1 MGYNEIFNEI
11 IGQLSKDTIINGAM
25 KDNEMPMGFLLTYI
39 KDMYNIPKPQ
49 GWKIAEAVLRYFGIE
64 NKMYSLQE
72 NKSKISK
79 NVVSI
84 NESQLRRI
92 VKESIKKVLAED
104 ISNGEKGML
113 IQAICQKYPRRN
125 EGGWAKEFNEWIPIE
140 AYISHIDGATA
151 TADLRIGDIEE
162 NGGTTIEEEV
172 PLQSLPISALQSIL
186 NAE

>member
-11 IGQLSKDTIINGAM
+11 ISQLSKDTIINGAM

-64 NKMYSLQE
+64 NKMYNLQE
-72 NKSKISK
+72 SKSKANKSVI
-79 NVVSI
+79 SI

-92 VKESIKKVLAED
+92 VKESIKKVLTES
-104 ISNGEKGML
+104 ISSGEKDAL

-140 AYISHIDGATA
+140 AHISHIDSATA
-151 TADLRIGDIEE
+151 TANLRIGDIEE
-162 NGGTTIEEEV
+162 NGGTAIEEEI